1 MLAHSLM
8 AILLTLPDAP
18 VARPADIPADLT
30 NWVIALCAVI
40 GLLAPL
46 TVFLGI
52 KLYNKGKRDKASEDE
67 SVSVAKLETSLT
79 EWSKDLSDLK
89 TRIEAVKVTDLRKDL
104 DSLTEW
110 SKDLS
115 DLKTRIEAV
124 KVTDLRK
131 DLEDVSRRLALL
143 EADPPA
149 SGASC
154 LGVHRDIDHVHAS
167 FDKRIS
173 GAEKD
178 SGVLTL
184 ALEHLRETME
194 HRFDGI
200 TQDIKQLNSNVQLL
214 ARDIAERQQTGK
226 QG

>member
-67 SVSVAKLETSLT
+67 SVSVAKLET
-79 EWSKDLSDLK
+79 
-89 TRIEAVKVTDLRKDL
+89 
-104 DSLTEW
+104 SLTEW

>member
-40 GLLAPL
+40 GLLAPF

-67 SVSVAKLETSLT
+67 SVSVAKLET
-79 EWSKDLSDLK
+79 
-89 TRIEAVKVTDLRKDL
+89 
-104 DSLTEW
+104 SLTEW